1 MGLTTGLVP
10 PRVAA
15 PVKQGLLDLV
25 AHAHREAGWSLRR
38 SASVLGIEHTR
49 LLRWT
54 VRAAEDRLAD
64 ATPGPDVPV
73 HALLDSERDAIVKL
87 AEQWGEIDRSHR
99 KLAHRGSRLD
109 IVHVSESTVWRVLVA
124 AGIVLPAA
132 PAREPRAKTPW
143 PDWAE
148 LVPGVIW
155 IYDFTHFRASRRC
168 AVAVLDVVSRYWL
181 STCVSA
187 EESST
192 QVEVAFTDTL
202 VADGKADLLDAGLL
216 DELHAGAIPDN
227 DERIP
232 VLLAISDNGPQM
244 TSTATAVFMAGARI
258 AQHFGRPSTPNDQA
272 WVESFFGHLKGEFPH
287 LEKIKDAGELERE
300 LDRCRIHYNT
310 VRLHEGIGYVTPDDE
325 HHGRGKAI
333 RAARRAG
340 LTAAHQQRV
349 ATRRELRK
357 DHQ

>member
-1 MGLTTGLVP
+1 LGLTAGLVP
-10 PRVAA
+10 PRVDA
-15 PVKQGLLDLV
+15 PVKAGLLELV

-38 SASVLGIEHTR
+38 SAGVLGVEHTR
-49 LLRWT
+49 LLRWAA
-54 VRAAEDRLAD
+54 RAAEDRLAD
-64 ATPGPDVPV
+64 AKPGPGTAL
-73 HALLDSERDAIVKL
+73 HALLDWERDAVLTL

-109 IVHVSESTVWRVLVA
+109 LVHVSESTVWRVLVA
-124 AGIVLPAA
+124 AGVILPAA
-132 PAREPRAKTPW
+132 PAREPRVKTPW

-148 LVPGVIW
+148 LVPGVIY

-181 STCVSA
+181 STVVSA

-192 QVEVAFTDTL
+192 QVRVAFTDAL
-202 VADGKADLLDAGLL
+202 LADGKAHLLDAQLL
-216 DELHAGAIPDN
+216 DELHAGVVPDN

-244 TSTATAVFMAGARI
+244 TSKATAVFMAGARI

-287 LEKIKDAGELERE
+287 LEKIKDPGELERE
-300 LDRCRIHYNT
+300 LDHRRTHYNT

-325 HHGRGKAI
+325 HHGRGTPI
-333 RAARRAG
+333 RTARRAG
-340 LTAAHQQRV
+340 LTAARQQRL
-349 ATRRELRK
+349 AANRELRK